1 MVICKAATP
10 HPCAGRRVIKKLS
23 SHLGW
28 RPAPL
33 AREAEKRKLAQ
44 RGRSEGHQK
53 EPSDRVS
60 KTDREC
66 LCTYADKEGSPDSE
80 AAPEERAAAFVSWE
94 AELSREWVRQEP
106 GRQLLE
112 RHFLVF

>member
-1 MVICKAATP
+1 MEA
-10 HPCAGRRVIKKLS
+10 S
-23 SHLGW
+23 SASQ
-28 RPAPL
+28 RS
-33 AREAEKRKLAQ
+33 RKDKELAQ
-44 RGRSEGHQK
+44 RGHSEGPQQ
-53 EPSDRVS
+53 EASDRVS

-66 LCTYADKEGSPDSE
+66 LCTYADKEDSPDSE